1 MYFREYIMEEKNINY
16 ERLKNLFDE
25 VVREA
30 VSLGIPISRNIHG
43 PVINTRAKARFGCC
57 KANKKT
63 IGPVSYTIEISER
76 VLAAGEKNIKE
87 IIAHELLHTCRGCMN
102 HGKKW
107 KEYAEVFRKGC
118 GYKITRTTSYES
130 LGLEVPAG
138 TRQSEPYKYV
148 LVCQKCGGKI
158 MRRRR
163 CSLVEKP
170 HLYRCG
176 KCGGNLELQ
185 AKNTTSCR

>member
-16 ERLKNLFDE
+16 ERLKKLFDE

-63 IGPVSYTIEISER
+63 MGPVSYTIEISER

-87 IIAHELLHTCRGCMN
+87 IIAILVSIC
-102 HGKKW
+102 KK
-107 KEYAEVFRKGC
+107 
-118 GYKITRTTSYES
+118 T
-130 LGLEVPAG
+130 
-138 TRQSEPYKYV
+138 
-148 LVCQKCGGKI
+148 
-158 MRRRR
+158 
-163 CSLVEKP
+163 
-170 HLYRCG
+170 
-176 KCGGNLELQ
+176 
-185 AKNTTSCR
+185 NT